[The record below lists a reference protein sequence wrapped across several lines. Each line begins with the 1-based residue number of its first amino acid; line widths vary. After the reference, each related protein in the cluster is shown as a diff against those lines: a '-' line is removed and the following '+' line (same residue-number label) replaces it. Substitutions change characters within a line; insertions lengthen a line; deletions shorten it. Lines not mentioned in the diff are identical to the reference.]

1 MTSADSGV
9 DTGND
14 SNDSYATFETQ
25 STTREGDPGKM
36 FWFARPAPA
45 TAKEVREQANGSVD
59 IKKYRCSEVSFPK
72 RRNCGLVC
80 VW

>member
-25 STTREGDPGKM
+25 STTREGAPGKM
-36 FWFARPAPA
+36 SCFAYPAPA
-45 TAKEVREQANGSVD
+45 TAKEVREQANGSVNF
-59 IKKYRCSEVSFPK
+59 KKHLCSELSFHK
-72 RRNCGLVC
+72 IRYCGLVC